1 MSKRKNKFPY
11 VRQGEN
17 DLATLNPE
25 LIPEWMDS
33 NDRRPDEIAAGSH
46 YNAWWKCSRCRWEWQ
61 APVNMRSKAHHGC
74 PACASKVKPKTKDF
88 KSKTVPQAFKPAQ
101 PLPISRPDVM
111 QYWDYD
117 GNAGIDPMDLYCDSQ
132 LVVSWLCP
140 VCGHRWRAKIYS
152 KCRNG
157 KCSSCVHRGMTLEK
171 ARRDGVK
178 ILGELPEITAMWSDK
193 NRLRPSDYTVASH
206 AVAWWRC
213 LDCGTEWQGE
223 IRSRV
228 EGRSKCPLCYPTQK
242 NVRKGENT
250 VDATDPKD
258 VADWDYENN
267 GALTP
272 ADVTRSYA
280 RKVWWLCGRCG
291 YRYKEAVSVHIHKFE
306 KCPCCSNYKV
316 VAGKNDLATLRPD
329 LAAEWD
335 WEANGDLT
343 PSDVTAVSNTMVH
356 WICSRCG
363 DKWMATPGSRRGDT
377 GARTSCRICRNL
389 KTKADWNDLATTNPE
404 LIEEWDREANEKTG
418 LDPTNVRANQ
428 CVSVHWI
435 CKKCGHKWSAMIR
448 DRARGVAGC
457 PVCGMEALREKLRRR
472 NVDMNNVGAN
482 SNLLSKLWSDK
493 NELSPY
499 DVSMGSSQL
508 IWWKSEDC
516 GHEWQATPHQMAK
529 RPLCPTCYPAGRS
542 TGEVE
547 LFSFVKSICERHSVG
562 RVVSNDRALLSHVMS
577 PDDYEHLYELDVY
590 VPDLKIAFEYNGD
603 YWHSDETVRKTR
615 PMFSSAD
622 EYHRLKKT
630 ACAELGVQLF
640 FVWEHDWMDSLAE
653 AKERVEE
660 IIKSAVSRRVAV
672 EAESEVTEAA

>member
-1 MSKRKNKFPY
+1 MAARKRFPY

-25 LIPEWMDS
+25 LVLEWADS

-88 KSKTVPQAFKPAQ
+88 EGKTVPQAFEPAQ

-117 GNAGIDPMDLYCDSQ
+117 GNTGIDPMDLYCDSQ
-132 LVVSWLCP
+132 RVVSWLCP
-140 VCGHRWRAKIYS
+140 VCGHKWRAKIYG

-157 KCSSCVHRGMTLEK
+157 KCSSCVHRKRTLEK
-171 ARRDGVK
+171 AKHDGIR
-178 ILGELPEITAMWSDK
+178 ILSELPEIAAMWSDK
-193 NRLRPSDYTVASH
+193 NRLRPSDFTVASH
-206 AVAWWRC
+206 TVAWWRC
-213 LDCGTEWQGE
+213 PDCGTEWQGE
-223 IRSRV
+223 IRNRV
-228 EGRSKCPLCYPTQK
+228 EGGSKCPLCHPTQK

-250 VDATDPKD
+250 VDVTDPKD
-258 VADWDYENN
+258 VADWDYESNDP
-267 GALTP
+267 LTP

-280 RKVWWLCGRCG
+280 RKVWWICSSCG
-291 YRYKEAVSVHIHKFE
+291 YRYKESVSIHIHKFE

-335 WEANGDLT
+335 HEANGDLT

-356 WICSRCG
+356 WVCSRCG
-363 DKWMATPGSRRGDT
+363 EKWIATPGSRNGDT
-377 GARTSCRICRNL
+377 ESYTSCRVCRNH
-389 KTKADWNDLATTNPE
+389 KTKVGWNDLATTNPE
-404 LIEEWDREANEKTG
+404 LIEEWDREANDLEGWK
-418 LDPTNVRANQ
+418 PTEVRANQ
-428 CVSVHWI
+428 PIKAHWI
-435 CKKCGHKWSAMIR
+435 CKKCGYKWPAAISN
-448 DRARGVAGC
+448 RAGGGTGC
-457 PVCGMEALREKLRRR
+457 PVCGMETLREKLRRR

-482 SNLLSKLWSDK
+482 SDLLSGLWSDK

-542 TGEVE
+542 AGEIE
-547 LFSFVKSICERHSVG
+547 LFSFVKSVCKRYGVDEII
-562 RVVSNDRALLSHVMS
+562 SNDRSLLSHVMS
-577 PDDYEHLYELDVY
+577 PDGREHVYELDVY
-590 VPDLKIAFEYNGD
+590 VPDLKLAFEYNGD
-603 YWHSDETVRKTR
+603 YWHSDESIVQSK
-615 PMFSSAD
+615 PMFSSAE
-622 EYHRLKKT
+622 EYHELKET
-630 ACAELGVQLF
+630 ACAERCVQLF
-640 FVWEHDWMDSLAE
+640 FVWEHEWLDSPAE
-653 AKERVEE
+653 TRSRVEAT
-660 IIKSAVSRRVAV
+660 IDSMAARLG
-672 EAESEVTEAA
+672 VTPAPGDVG